1 MPFRQ
6 VVLSSAVLLTLP
18 LQNGCAQS
26 EQLKATQSSVAAPIS
41 ARANDTLF
49 KNEEAFTFVAGD
61 AGSTE
66 AFRGHLFVPEN
77 RNDPNTRDIR
87 LEYVRFPGTGNKTG
101 APIIYLAGG
110 PGGSGIKTAEHRR
123 FPFFMAMREFGDV
136 IAFDQ
141 RGTGAS
147 TKLPYCESNQII
159 DETRFVPDRE
169 FLEIQLK
176 AAKECLEFWE
186 DEGLDLTAYNTIQN
200 ALDLDD
206 LRRHLNADQI
216 SLWGISYGSHLSLA
230 ALKLMQDRIDKVV
243 LASVEGLDQTV
254 KLPSRTDAYFLRLQN
269 YINLN
274 KADGEPDLDLL
285 PLMRSVHAKL
295 NESPMLLELVLKDG
309 SKANY
314 MLEKRDLQGLAS
326 GMISDPKW
334 ALHLVEIYKGLSAG
348 NSGGFAGVMSMFY
361 NPEEKIGFSP
371 MSFAMDI
378 ASGTGAERLAK
389 IQKQAENSTLGL
401 ALNFPMP
408 QFEGLLPDLGDDFRQ
423 APANDTPILA
433 LSGTLDGRTY
443 PASQA
448 EAVEHMPNAHQVI
461 VENAGHNLFMSS
473 SDKPSPEVLKVVQS
487 FMRGEKVET
496 SRITVELTR
505 ER

>member
-1 MPFRQ
+1 MSFRQ

-18 LQNGCAQS
+18 LQIGCAQS
-26 EQLKATQSSVAAPIS
+26 EQLKTAQSSMPASIS
-41 ARANDTLF
+41 MLANDTLF
-49 KNEEAFTFVAGD
+49 ENEEAFTFVAGEV
-61 AGSTE
+61 GSTK
-66 AFRGHLFVPEN
+66 AFRGYLFVPEN
-77 RNDPNTRDIR
+77 RNDPNTRNIR
-87 LEYVRFPGTGNKTG
+87 LEYVRFPAIGNKTG

-110 PGGSGIKTAEHRR
+110 PGGSGISTAKHRR

-147 TKLPYCESNQII
+147 TKLPYCESDLII
-159 DETRFVPDRE
+159 DETRILSDSE
-169 FLEIQLK
+169 FLETQLK
-176 AAKECLEFWE
+176 AAKECLQFWE
-186 DEGLDLTAYNTIQN
+186 DEKLDLTAYNTIQN

-206 LRRHLNADQI
+206 LRRHLKADKI

-230 ALKLMQDRIDKVV
+230 AIKLMEDRIDKVV

-295 NESPMLLELVLKDG
+295 LESPMPIELSLKDG

-326 GMISDPKW
+326 DMISDPNW
-334 ALHLVEIYKGLSAG
+334 ALRLVEIYKGLSVG
-348 NSGGFAGVMSMFY
+348 NSDGFAEVMSMFY
-361 NPEEKIGFSP
+361 NPEEKIGFHP

-378 ASGTGAERLAK
+378 ASGTGANRLAE
-389 IQKQAENSTLGL
+389 IQNQAQISTLGL

-408 QFEGLLPDLGDDFRQ
+408 QFEGLLPDLGDDFRL
-423 APANDTPILA
+423 APANDTPILV

-448 EAVEHMPNAHQVI
+448 EAVVHMANAHQVI
-461 VENAGHNLFMSS
+461 VENAGHNLFMTS
-473 SDKPSPEVLKVVQS
+473 SDKPSPGVLKVVQS

-496 SRITVELTR
+496 SKIIVELTKQH
-505 ER
+505 